1 MKTIELTTYGYRE
14 LSSKA
19 KEKARAWFREGLEYD
34 GECQNEDSKQC
45 AAFLGFD
52 VKNIWFSGF
61 SSQGDGACFDGTW
74 CARDVNATA
83 LKEHAPIDS
92 TLHRLADEFERI
104 AKAFLFA
111 SFTVAHRGYYCH
123 KFCTDFTFSIVDE
136 NGDEITG
143 NDADKAERDL
153 TEASRDLMEW
163 IYCQLEKDYYWRVDD
178 EQIADSIEC
187 NGYAF
192 TVDGKRSVTL

>member
-1 MKTIELTTYGYRE
+1 MKKIELTTYEYNE
-14 LSSKA
+14 LSDKA
-19 KEKARAWFREGLEYD
+19 KEAARAWFREGLEYD
-34 GECQNEDSKQC
+34 GEAQNEDSKQC
-45 AAFLGFD
+45 AAFLGFV

-74 CARDVNATA
+74 HARDVNAVA

-92 TLHRLADEFERI
+92 TLHRLADEFDRL
-104 AKAFLFA
+104 AKAFPFA
-111 SFTVAHRGYYCH
+111 SFTVDHRGHYYH
-123 KFCTDFTFSIVDE
+123 EFCTDFTFSIVDE

-143 NDADKAERDL
+143 DDADKAERDL
-153 TEASRDLMEW
+153 TEASRDFMKW
-163 IYCQLEKDYYWRVDD
+163 TYGQLEKDYDWHMAD

-192 TVDGKRSVTL
+192 TADGKRSVIL